1 MAVSWLKRVLPSV
14 SHNGCNTL
22 PLPSPPPSCPISECM
37 IKNLFLQR
45 SLRHILPMHH
55 KGTCKVVGYA
65 CINTCMHGHINART
79 WQMSDW
85 MDHKAKKRR
94 MRVLIMSMRMSVT
107 LWSVNALP
115 MNLLQCSSSSDV
127 EGTWEAL
134 GINVGVRVLKFLF
147 WVGDSVGKRLGDRVG
162 GVGERVVGASVAAP
176 DRYHF
181 RGRGGNTVKR

>member
-1 MAVSWLKRVLPSV
+1 
-14 SHNGCNTL
+14 
-22 PLPSPPPSCPISECM
+22 
-37 IKNLFLQR
+37 
-45 SLRHILPMHH
+45 
-55 KGTCKVVGYA
+55 
-65 CINTCMHGHINART
+65 
-79 WQMSDW
+79 MSDW

-162 GVGERVVGASVAAP
+162 GVGERVVGASVAATKQRLFEGARGKVISHP
-176 DRYHF
+176 STWTIIYYHLLF
-181 RGRGGNTVKR
+181 NVLLAN